1 MSSTRVERL
10 KSLTKIMTQR
20 NKVLETLEEIDEGNI
35 SPEDALEK
43 VYDAFGQKFKVTLI
57 QRFSKID
64 AEDLRDSEIA
74 EGEELPEKYKYVSEG
89 WFTEDGVPFLVFD
102 YDLGEILE
110 KNDLGLITKADF
122 IHKL

>member
-1 MSSTRVERL
+1 
-10 KSLTKIMTQR
+10 MTQK
-20 NKVLETLEEIDEGNI
+20 NKVLEALEEIDEGNI

-110 KNDLGLITKADF
+110 KNDLGLINKADF